1 MRFWSD
7 LSYHMAGRYLTQML
21 QILQLA
27 VLAVGTDGLTDWERD
42 NFGVRTEHH
51 KDDLIN
57 KVNLDENAPKIVKT
71 HKRQRHLRK
80 PPRNHERQRINF
92 RVRGRDL
99 SREFTEK
106 PSAPTRNYPGSQQR
120 NNDDPEPFTILSDN
134 NNFAAS
140 IIRDKPSFADFKEN
154 YFGLTK
160 TVESSEDE
168 VRSYRAGTE

>member
-27 VLAVGTDGLTDWERD
+27 VLAVGTDSLTDWERD

-71 HKRQRHLRK
+71 HKKRTKQADA
-80 PPRNHERQRINF
+80 NHPDHP
-92 RVRGRDL
+92 V
-99 SREFTEK
+99 S
-106 PSAPTRNYPGSQQR
+106 
-120 NNDDPEPFTILSDN
+120 
-134 NNFAAS
+134 
-140 IIRDKPSFADFKEN
+140 
-154 YFGLTK
+154 K
-160 TVESSEDE
+160 TD
-168 VRSYRAGTE
+168 